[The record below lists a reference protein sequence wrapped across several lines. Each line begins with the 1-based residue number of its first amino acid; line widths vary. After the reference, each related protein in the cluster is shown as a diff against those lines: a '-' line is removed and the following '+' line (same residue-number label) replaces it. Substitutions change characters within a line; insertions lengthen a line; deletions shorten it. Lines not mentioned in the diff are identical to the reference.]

1 MAILFFSLRGVPAD
15 EIEDVRQLLADNG
28 IEFYETSAG
37 TWGTS
42 LPAIWLYRAED
53 LPAASELFDRYQ
65 TQRALSQR
73 AHYQALKS
81 SGTAVGFWRHNLAR
95 PLRFAGLSIA
105 MALVAFVSLKWLFEL
120 GL

>member
-15 EIEDVRQLLADNG
+15 EIEDVRQLLADND
-28 IEFYETSAG
+28 IDFYETSAG

-53 LPAASELFDRYQ
+53 QPAASELFDRYQ
-65 TQRALSQR
+65 TQRALTQR
-73 AHYQALKS
+73 ALYQARKN
-81 SGTAVGFWRHNLAR
+81 SGAVGFWRHNLAR

>member
-65 TQRALSQR
+65 TQRALTQR

-81 SGTAVGFWRHNLAR
+81 SGEVLGFWRHNLTR
-95 PLRFAGLSIA
+95 PLRFLGLVI
-105 MALVAFVSLKWLFEL
+105 LVGLVGFVSLKWLFDL